1 MVRVLDRLDEDG
13 VPLCVAGGW
22 GVDALVGRPS
32 RDHRDLDLLI
42 DAAAFDAAVDT
53 LAGLGYVPETDWLPV
68 RLEVAAAGRGWVD
81 LHPVEVAA
89 DGHGVQRGPDGT
101 TYE

>member
-22 GVDALVGRPS
+22 GVDAL
-32 RDHRDLDLLI
+32 
-42 DAAAFDAAVDT
+42 AAVDT